1 MVKKCLRLSMCR
13 RKMDWILK
21 KSVKNLPSCF
31 VLFLPLRMDWCIYLF
46 AEELFLVV
54 LPIVICFQLKSA
66 KMKLKTLFLLCQHHG
81 KCSWIKHTVTLKFL
95 SSRGISNPGQ
105 NSVALRGN
113 GWKNHNENQN
123 ILYFNATS
131 FLSRLC
137 AVW

>member
-21 KSVKNLPSCF
+21 KSVKDLPSCF
-31 VLFLPLRMDWCIYLF
+31 VSALENGLMYLSF
-46 AEELFLVV
+46 RWGVISCSIAYRN
-54 LPIVICFQLKSA
+54 ICFQLKSA
-66 KMKLKTLFLLCQHHG
+66 KMKLKTLFLLCQYHG
-81 KCSWIKHTVTLKFL
+81 KCSWIKRTVTLKFL

-113 GWKNHNENQN
+113 GWKNHNKNPN